1 MDVPVV
7 APSAGGVQQQGAQP
21 AVPAVPP
28 EPQPQVPA
36 GQSPQSSDDGK
47 GSLSPVVA
55 ELFSQGA
62 ILQPTDVSVTYRV
75 ERNPDEIVTVFTDP
89 VTGKEISQVPAEVL
103 VQIAQFFDKH
113 SGVTLDK
120 SA

>member
-55 ELFSQGA
+55 KLVFARCNSSADGRERY
-62 ILQPTDVSVTYRV
+62 VS
-75 ERNPDEIVTVFTDP
+75 
-89 VTGKEISQVPAEVL
+89 G
-103 VQIAQFFDKH
+103 
-113 SGVTLDK
+113 
-120 SA
+120 